1 MQILLVED
9 NPLMEQ
15 VLCHFLS
22 SQGYE
27 VVVANDGQMALNLAH
42 DQHCHLMLLDLMLPD
57 ADGAELLDS
66 LRELP
71 GYARCP
77 AIAMSGLG
85 EEERS
90 RSQEA
95 GFNDYLSKPIDL
107 DDLLDTVRRH
117 CNSKVERVMGI
128 TP

>member
-15 VLCHFLS
+15 VLCHFLN
-22 SQGYE
+22 SQGYD
-27 VVVANDGQMALNLAH
+27 VVVANDGQMALNLA
-42 DQHCHLMLLDLMLPD
+42 DEQHFHLLLLDLLLPD
-57 ADGAELLDS
+57 ADGTELLDN
-66 LRELP
+66 LRDLP
-71 GYARCP
+71 GYERCP

-90 RSQEA
+90 RSEEA

-107 DDLLDTVRRH
+107 DNLLDIVRRH
-117 CNSKVERVMGI
+117 CIGKVERVMGM